1 MTCTMYCTTH
11 VWIKDTRYQCLLFYT
26 IPVQLY
32 TCNLWS
38 FEFNCFLHISRRHT
52 HVWFNVL
59 LVLQCS
65 LVHLY
70 HSGRRSFCASYK
82 SGRIN
87 RILCALALQP
97 SIALT
102 NPINIAVPI
111 VFRVGTTGAILVV
124 AFCYQH
130 LFRVFVTEIQF
141 GHLTNGETSRTSTN
155 GVPFRGTF
163 AVFVKRDNVAI

>member
-1 MTCTMYCTTH
+1 MFTVLHDTAVCATPVTCGLSNSTAFSTSLVDTH
-11 VWIKDTRYQCLLFYT
+11 I
-26 IPVQLY
+26 
-32 TCNLWS
+32 
-38 FEFNCFLHISRRHT
+38 

-59 LVLQCS
+59 PVLQCS

-124 AFCYQH
+124 ASCNQH

>member
-1 MTCTMYCTTH
+1 MYHVPHTCELKIPDTSVYCF
-11 VWIKDTRYQCLLFYT
+11 TRYSCT
-26 IPVQLY
+26 PV
-32 TCNLWS
+32 TCGLSNSTAFSTSLVV
-38 FEFNCFLHISRRHT
+38 HDTRRHT

-59 LVLQCS
+59 PVLQCS

-70 HSGRRSFCASYK
+70 HSGRSFCASYK

-111 VFRVGTTGAILVV
+111 VFRVGTTGAILFV
-124 AFCYQH
+124 AFCNQH

-141 GHLTNGETSRTSTN
+141 GHLTNSETSRTSTN

>member
-1 MTCTMYCTTH
+1 MCTS
-11 VWIKDTRYQCLLFYT
+11 IPDTRYQCLLFYM
-26 IPVQLY
+26 IQLY
-32 TCNLWS
+32 TPVTCGLSNSTAFSTSLVV
-38 FEFNCFLHISRRHT
+38 HDTRRHT

-59 LVLQCS
+59 PVLQCS

-111 VFRVGTTGAILVV
+111 VFRVGTTGAILIV
-124 AFCYQH
+124 AFCNQH

-141 GHLTNGETSRTSTN
+141 GHLPNGETSRTSTN

>member
-1 MTCTMYCTTH
+1 MCTS
-11 VWIKDTRYQCLLFYT
+11 IPDTRYQCLLFYM
-26 IPVQLY
+26 IQLY
-32 TCNLWS
+32 TPVTCGLSNSTAFSTSLVV
-38 FEFNCFLHISRRHT
+38 HDTRRHT

-59 LVLQCS
+59 PVLQCS

-111 VFRVGTTGAILVV
+111 VFRVGTTGAILIV
-124 AFCYQH
+124 AFCNQH